1 MFISLLYIEL
11 GVHYAEEKIWKRID
25 FSVQSNAGSLSAIWW
40 ADVVFLL
47 CVCVC
52 VFIGDDES
60 QRKGQVLTLLAEQAL
75 HNHDCKAS
83 YIHCQDLM
91 AAGRFKLNYLQ
102 LIVLS
107 HCFMGERKKAC
118 LVVSQS
124 F

>member
-1 MFISLLYIEL
+1 MQRKRFERELIFRSSPMLVLLVPYDEL
-11 GVHYAEEKIWKRID
+11 MSC
-25 FSVQSNAGSLSAIWW
+25 FC
-40 ADVVFLL
+40 

-75 HNHDCKAS
+75 HNHDYKAS

-118 LVVSQS
+118 LVVSQ
-124 F
+124 